1 LTPPATG
8 VRLPWPAAPAT
19 LRQAVEAEL
28 GGPVIESA
36 TQPGGF
42 SPGVAA
48 RLLLANGRRAFVKAV
63 GPQPNPDSPS
73 IHRAEAR
80 IAAALPAAA
89 PAPRLLACFDQ
100 GGWVALL
107 FEDIDGVTPAQPC
120 RPDELGR
127 VLAALVDLA
136 DSLTPTPVK
145 APRLSD
151 TFGDQFKGWR
161 RLAAAHRRGEDDLA
175 WLDAWARR
183 HLDRLAGLEAGWG
196 EGAAGDTLVHA
207 DVRADNVLLT
217 PSRVVFVDWPWASIG
232 AAWFDLLAMLPSV
245 HMQGGPEPEPLLAD
259 HPVAQDADP
268 VAVTAVLAALTGFF
282 LRQSHQPAPPG
293 LPTLRAFQEAQGHAA
308 LAWLRVRTGW
318 P

>member
-8 VRLPWPAAPAT
+8 VRLPWSATPAT
-19 LRQAVEAEL
+19 LRQAVEAQL
-28 GGPVIESA
+28 DSPVVEAVS
-36 TQPGGF
+36 QPGGF

-63 GPQPNPDSPS
+63 GPQPNPDSPG

-107 FEDIDGVTPAQPC
+107 FEDIDGVTPAQPW

-127 VLAALVDLA
+127 VLAALADLA
-136 DSLTPTPVK
+136 ASLTPTPVK

-151 TFGDQFKGWR
+151 TFGDQFQGWR
-161 RLAAAHRRGEDDLA
+161 RLAAAHRRGEDDLG

-183 HLDRLAGLEAGWG
+183 HLDRLADLEAGWG

-207 DVRADNVLLT
+207 DIRADNVLLT

-245 HMQGGPEPEPLLAD
+245 HMQGGLDPEPLLAD
-259 HPVAQDADP
+259 HWVARHADP
-268 VAVTAVLAALTGFF
+268 AAVTAVLAAVTGFF
-282 LRQSHQPAPPG
+282 LRQSQQPPPPG
-293 LPTLRAFQEAQGHAA
+293 LPTLRAFQAAQGRAA